1 MWNCSD
7 PAQHLRHKREEGKD
21 TACNLFM
28 QSDTMLWDRMTKSK
42 PDGLGYVSNKEM
54 DINISF
60 DLYNAVH
67 VDKIRIKPEKLME
80 LKNLFE

>member
-1 MWNCSD
+1 
-7 PAQHLRHKREEGKD
+7 
-21 TACNLFM
+21 
-28 QSDTMLWDRMTKSK
+28 MLWDRMTKSK